1 MIGSGKTGIL
11 FALPYLVIDLKTVFQ
26 NCFLMLIET
35 NMYLGIYNIFNLNF
49 MFTFIYNALFLII
62 FYIYIAI
69 FLNNFIKKTSIK
81 QLKDFMEEH
90 FVFHLFINTLFF
102 ILLLSK
108 MFSYFLFF
116 FIFLENE
123 KPF

>member
-1 MIGSGKTGIL
+1 MGSGKTGIL

-69 FLNNFIKKTSIK
+69 FLNNFIKKNKYKTTK
-81 QLKDFMEEH
+81 RLYGR
-90 FVFHLFINTLFF
+90 TLC
-102 ILLLSK
+102 
-108 MFSYFLFF
+108 FSSFY
-116 FIFLENE
+116 
-123 KPF
+123 

>member
-1 MIGSGKTGIL
+1 
-11 FALPYLVIDLKTVFQ
+11 
-26 NCFLMLIET
+26 MLIET

-102 ILLLSK
+102 VLLLSK

>member
-1 MIGSGKTGIL
+1 MGSGKTGIL
-11 FALPYLVIDLKTVFQ
+11 FPLPYLVIDLKTVFQ

-62 FYIYIAI
+62 FYIYMAI
-69 FLNNFIKKTSIK
+69 FLNSSIKKTSIK
-81 QLKDFMEEH
+81 QLKNFMEEH
-90 FVFHLFINTLFF
+90 FVFCLFI
-102 ILLLSK
+102 IK
-108 MFSYFLFF
+108 DVFLF

-123 KPF
+123 KSF